1 MLQKFRSSIL
11 FQLICMVALIFAV
24 LFTTFHAA
32 QAYVRSLS
40 VKGAETLAESL
51 VTQADD
57 ALMMYEQEL
66 RYYASGA
73 CHYPVGEIQMQVFA
87 FAYSTCI
94 AVVDQMAA
102 KEDGTFVAR
111 TERLQTLQDLIHLPV
126 HIAQLHLRFYLQRR
140 TLLLGRDMRGYVF
153 LETALEFR

>member
-1 MLQKFRSSIL
+1 MLRKIRSSIL
-11 FQLICMVALIFAV
+11 FQLICMVARIFAV

-73 CHYPVGEIQMQVFA
+73 CHFPVGAILQ
-87 FAYSTCI
+87 
-94 AVVDQMAA
+94 
-102 KEDGTFVAR
+102 KGPDG
-111 TERLQTLQDLIHLPV
+111 
-126 HIAQLHLRFYLQRR
+126 
-140 TLLLGRDMRGYVF
+140 
-153 LETALEFR
+153 

>member
-51 VTQADD
+51 VTQAD
-57 ALMMYEQEL
+57 EVQGFE
-66 RYYASGA
+66 
-73 CHYPVGEIQMQVFA
+73 
-87 FAYSTCI
+87 
-94 AVVDQMAA
+94 
-102 KEDGTFVAR
+102 TF
-111 TERLQTLQDLIHLPV
+111 TERYRSALPTEKA
-126 HIAQLHLRFYLQRR
+126 IS
-140 TLLLGRDMRGYVF
+140 
-153 LETALEFR
+153 